1 MPITS
6 NVPVRNLE
14 GRKLDLAVR
23 EEVLGRRGYCVD
35 PEGVEADVS
44 MTMTPSSPSGGLR
57 LAWSDEAE
65 EYEDHQKVISAP
77 RYCSESERATELEIH
92 MLSEH
97 PSGEARRRYLEL
109 RYDGEMPGGRREM
122 GDPADVL
129 DIDPEAIA
137 RAAVRAVRDA

>member
-1 MPITS
+1 MPVTS
-6 NVPVRNLE
+6 DVPLEELE

-23 EEVLGRRGYCVD
+23 EEVVERPGYSVD

-44 MTMTPSSPSGGLR
+44 MTMPLPSPSGGLR
-57 LAWSDEAE
+57 SAWSDEAE

-77 RYCSESERATELEIH
+77 RYCSESEPATELEIH

-97 PSGEARRRYLEL
+97 PSGQVRRRYLEF
-109 RYDGEMPGGRREM
+109 RYDGEMPACIRGM
-122 GDPADVL
+122 GEPAEVL
-129 DIDPEAIA
+129 DINPEAIA

>member
-1 MPITS
+1 MPVTS
-6 NVPVRNLE
+6 DVPLKELE
-14 GRKLDLAVR
+14 GRELDLAVR
-23 EEVLGRRGYCVD
+23 EEVLERPGYSVD

-44 MTMTPSSPSGGLR
+44 MTMPPPSPSGGLR
-57 LAWSDEAE
+57 SAWSDEAE
-65 EYEDHQKVISAP
+65 GYEDHQKVISAP
-77 RYCSESERATELEIH
+77 RYCSEPEQATELEIH

-97 PSGEARRRYLEL
+97 PSGEARRRYLQF
-109 RYDGEMPGGRREM
+109 RYDGKMPSGRREM